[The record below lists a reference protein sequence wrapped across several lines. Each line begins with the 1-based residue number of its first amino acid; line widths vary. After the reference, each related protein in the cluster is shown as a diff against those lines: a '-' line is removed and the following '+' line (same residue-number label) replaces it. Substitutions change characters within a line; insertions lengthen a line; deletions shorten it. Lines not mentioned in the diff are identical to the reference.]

1 MLLLITLVIVVST
14 VKALRKGVFA
24 EMLLKDISQKAK
36 EYGWTIPVE
45 ITDRT
50 FQEVVVGRVPVPEK
64 IEERLSLILHLATK
78 AVKKVKGRGRFV
90 RFKVRLGTV
99 RPQYFDLFIALTLE
113 KTVIIGQIREGKE
126 LAGFMVN
133 DAPL

>member
-1 MLLLITLVIVVST
+1 VS
-14 VKALRKGVFA
+14 
-24 EMLLKDISQKAK
+24 LKDVSQKAR
-36 EYGWTIPVE
+36 EYNWTIPVE

-90 RFKVRLGTV
+90 RFKVRLDTV
-99 RPQYFDLFIALTLE
+99 SRQSFDLFIALTPE
-113 KTVIIGQIREGKE
+113 KSVIIAQIKEAKE
-126 LAGFMVN
+126 LAGLMVN

>member
-14 VKALRKGVFA
+14 VKALREGVFA
-24 EMLLKDISQKAK
+24 GMLLKDISQKAK

-50 FQEVVVGRVPVPEK
+50 FQEVVVGRVEVPGK
-64 IEERLSLILHLATK
+64 IEERLELILCLATK
-78 AVKKVKGRGRFV
+78 AVKKVRGRCRFV
-90 RFKVRLGTV
+90 RFKVRLDTV
-99 RPQYFDLFIALTLE
+99 RSQSFDLFIALTLE
-113 KTVIIGQIREGKE
+113 KSVIIGQVKEAKE

-133 DAPL
+133 DEAP